1 MIQHKLNEYASNE
14 QREKEF
20 KYYCKNCN
28 YGSISIDL
36 FNKHLNTDKHNK
48 NIKRLLNNDI

>member
-1 MIQHKLNEYASNE
+1 MIQHKLNEHSSNE

-36 FNKHLNTDKHNK
+36 FNKHLNTNKHNK